1 MNAAWPQDTHAWLRS
16 ARLALRRFTP
26 ADFGFLQG
34 LYADPAVARY
44 LGGVKSRDECEI
56 MLRERVL
63 VYYDEHPGL
72 GIWLTCMRDGGAAVG
87 LHLLNH
93 IRGEAHIQVGYAL
106 ARPYWGHGYA
116 TEISRALLHYGF
128 SVRGLQ
134 QITAIT
140 DPDNS
145 ASQQVLLK
153 CGLHRRGARVLAHP
167 SYAGKPLARFELDAA
182 DWARA
187 APPLRAEWRSELA

>member
-1 MNAAWPQDTHAWLRS
+1 MSLPLSWLS
-16 ARLALRRFTP
+16 TERLSLRRFAPTDIDLLC
-26 ADFGFLQG
+26 A
-34 LYADPAVARY
+34 LYEDPAVARF
-44 LGGVKSRDECEI
+44 LGGVKTRCECEA
-56 MLRERVL
+56 MLRERIL
-63 VYYDEHPGL
+63 DYYAAHPGL
-72 GIWLTCMRDGGAAVG
+72 GLWVTQRGDSGAAVG

-93 IRGEAHIQVGYAL
+93 IRGEMHIQIGYVL
-106 ARPYWGHGYA
+106 AAPHWGRGYA
-116 TEISRALLHYGF
+116 TEMARALLQYGF
-128 SVRGLQ
+128 RERGLA

-140 DPDNS
+140 DPANS
-145 ASQQVLLK
+145 ASQHVLEK